1 MFENMCYADFQAAVL
16 PKVQG
21 SWHLHEYLPRTMDF
35 FVMLSS
41 ATGILG
47 NRSQAN
53 YAAGNNFQDCLA
65 KMRVSQGLPAT
76 SIDLGTVLSV
86 GYVAE
91 HRENMTTLANVL
103 QVIREDEIHI
113 LLEHVMDPRS
123 KDHQNQHQKIQL
135 SQLVV
140 GLTTAE
146 YLRQRGV
153 PPLTYLTYPLFTHLN
168 TQSTGR
174 IHGNR
179 EDPAHLAVVALPHAS
194 THDEAVGIIRDGIRH
209 KLASLLAI
217 PIDNIDPNKS
227 VSSNGVDSL
236 VAMEFRTWIVKDLG
250 ADIPLLDIMGTG
262 SLSAISEKV
271 AKAST
276 LVHSEK

>member
-1 MFENMCYADFQAAVL
+1 MFENMSYADYQTAVL

-21 SWHLHEYLPRTMDF
+21 SWHLHQYLPRTMDF

-53 YAAGNNFQDCLA
+53 YAAGNNFQDWLA
-65 KMRVSQGLPAT
+65 RSRVSQGLPAT

-103 QVIREDEIHI
+103 EVIREDEIHI
-113 LLEHVMDPRS
+113 LLEHVIDPQC
-123 KDHQNQHQKIQL
+123 KTHGNVNA
-135 SQLVV
+135 SQLIV

-146 YLRQRGV
+146 YLRQRGI
-153 PPLTYLTYPLFTHLN
+153 PPLTYLFYPLFTHLN
-168 TQSTGR
+168 TQSTSR
-174 IHGNR
+174 VQGNN
-179 EDPAHLAVVALPHAS
+179 EDPAHLAVLALPHAS
-194 THDEAVGIIRDGIRH
+194 TREEAVNIIRDGIRH
-209 KLASLLAI
+209 KLSSLLAI
-217 PIDNIDPNKS
+217 PADNVDPNKS

-236 VAMEFRTWIVKDLG
+236 VAMEFRAWVVKGLG

-262 SLSAISEKV
+262 SLNAISEKV
-271 AKAST
+271 AKVSS
-276 LVHSEK
+276 LVHAEK

>member
-1 MFENMCYADFQAAVL
+1 MFENMTFDDYQTVVR

-21 SWHLHEYLPRTMDF
+21 SWNLHGLLPKTLDF

-53 YAAGNNFQDCLA
+53 YAAGNNYQDWLA
-65 KMRVSQGLPAT
+65 RYRLKQGMP
-76 SIDLGTVLSV
+76 SISVDLGTVLSV

-91 HRENMTTLANVL
+91 HRENMTTLGNIL
-103 QVIREDEIHI
+103 EVIREDELHV
-113 LLEHVMDPRS
+113 LLEYAIDPRS
-123 KDHQNQHQKIQL
+123 RRLPGSKQG
-135 SQLVV
+135 QLVV

-168 TQSTGR
+168 VTSVSLRQSG
-174 IHGNR
+174 H
-179 EDPAHLAVVALPHAS
+179 EDPAYQAVAALPHAS
-194 THDEAVGIIRDGIRH
+194 SLEEAMTIVCDGIRY

-217 PIDNIDPNKS
+217 PVENIDPAKS

-236 VAMEFRTWIVKDLG
+236 VAMEFRAWVAKDLG
-250 ADIPLLDIMGTG
+250 ADVPLLDIMGTG
-262 SLSAISEKV
+262 SLEMISDKV
-271 AKAST
+271 VHASG
-276 LVHSEK
+276 LVHLQK

>member
-1 MFENMCYADFQAAVL
+1 MFENMSYDDFQTAVL

-21 SWHLHEYLPRTMDF
+21 SWNLHEYLPRTMDF

-53 YAAGNNFQDCLA
+53 YAAGNTYQDCLA
-65 KMRVSQGLPAT
+65 RYRISQNLPAT

-103 QVIREDEIHI
+103 EVIREDEIHT
-113 LLEHVMDPRS
+113 LLEYVIDPRC
-123 KDHQNQHQKIQL
+123 KHEQGPERA
-135 SQLVV
+135 QLVV

-153 PPLTYLTYPLFTHLN
+153 PPLSYLSYPLFTHLN
-168 TQSTGR
+168 TTSVSHRHNKG
-174 IHGNR
+174 
-179 EDPAHLAVVALPHAS
+179 EDPAHLAVVALPYA
-194 THDEAVGIIRDGIRH
+194 TTKEEAVTIVRDGIRH

-217 PIDNIDPNKS
+217 PVDNIDSNKS

-236 VAMEFRTWIVKDLG
+236 VAMEFRTWLVKDLG
-250 ADIPLLDIMGTG
+250 AEVPLLEIMGTE
-262 SLSAISEKV
+262 SLATVSEKAATV
-271 AKAST
+271 SK
-276 LVHSEK
+276 LVKLQ

>member
-1 MFENMCYADFQAAVL
+1 MFENMSYADYQTAIR

-21 SWHLHEYLPRTMDF
+21 SWNLHEHLPRDLDF

-53 YAAGNNFQDCLA
+53 YAAGNTYQDCLA
-65 KMRVSQGLPAT
+65 RYRHSLGLPGT

-91 HRENMTTLANVL
+91 HRENMTTLANIL
-103 QVIREDEIHI
+103 EVIREDELQI
-113 LLEHVMDPRS
+113 LLEHTIDPRS
-123 KDHQNQHQKIQL
+123 TRLLGSEQAQL
-135 SQLVV
+135 IV

-153 PPLTYLTYPLFTHLN
+153 PPLTYLGYPLFTHLN
-168 TQSTGR
+168 TTSLSHH
-174 IHGNR
+174 HGEK
-179 EDPAHLAVVALPHAS
+179 EDAAHLAVLALPHA
-194 THDEAVGIIRDGIRH
+194 TTKEEAAGIVRDGIRH

-217 PIDNIDPNKS
+217 PVENIDQAKS

-236 VAMEFRTWIVKDLG
+236 VAMEFRAWVAKDLG
-250 ADIPLLDIMGTG
+250 ADVPLLDIMGTG
-262 SLSAISEKV
+262 SLTVISEKV
-271 AKAST
+271 VRVSK
-276 LVHSEK
+276 LVHLEK

>member
-1 MFENMCYADFQAAVL
+1 MFENMSYDDYQTAVL

-21 SWHLHEYLPRTMDF
+21 SWHLHAHLPRDMDF

-53 YAAGNNFQDCLA
+53 YAAGNNFQDWLA
-65 KMRVSQGLPAT
+65 RSRRSQGLPAT

-103 QVIREDEIHI
+103 EVIREDEIHI
-113 LLEHVMDPRS
+113 LLEHVMNRGTDNA
-123 KDHQNQHQKIQL
+123 DDDAG
-135 SQLVV
+135 SQLIV

-146 YLRQRGV
+146 HLRQRGV
-153 PPLTYLTYPLFTHLN
+153 PPLTYLSYPLFTHLN
-168 TQSTGR
+168 TQSTGLVHSG
-174 IHGNR
+174 HG
-179 EDPAHLAVVALPHAS
+179 DDDAAHLAVMALSHAS
-194 THDEAVGIIRDGIRH
+194 TRDEAVGIVREGIRH
-209 KLASLLAI
+209 KLASLLAV
-217 PIDNIDPNKS
+217 PLENVDPAKS

-236 VAMEFRTWIVKDLG
+236 VAMEFRTWVVKDLG
-250 ADIPLLDIMGTG
+250 ADVPLLDIMGT
-262 SLSAISEKV
+262 SIVSAISERI
-271 AKAST
+271 AKIST
-276 LVHSEK
+276 LVRAEK